1 VGKNYKR
8 IFRDIYLTSNYSI
21 KSLRIISF
29 LLFVLTS
36 LRYRI
41 QTNRRKQDTKELAKN
56 LLNFLLVM
64 IQTIF
69 SFDIIY
75 FILIFT
81 QAIVFSN
88 TFPFLYQYLLSC
100 YYD

>member
-1 VGKNYKR
+1 
-8 IFRDIYLTSNYSI
+8 LTSNYSI
-21 KSLRIISF
+21 KGLKTISF
-29 LLFVLTS
+29 LSLVLTS
-36 LRYRI
+36 LRHGI
-41 QTNRRKQDTKELAKN
+41 QTNKRKQNIKELAKN

-81 QAIVFSN
+81 QVIAFSN
-88 TFPFLYQYLLSC
+88 IFLSYINIYFYIIITRSESSDRGLNNIT
-100 YYD
+100 

>member
-1 VGKNYKR
+1 VGKDYKR

-21 KSLRIISF
+21 KGLRIISF
-29 LLFVLTS
+29 LSLVLTS
-36 LRYRI
+36 LKHRI

-56 LLNFLLVM
+56 PLNFLLII
-64 IQTIF
+64 IQTIS

-81 QAIVFSN
+81 QVIAFSN
-88 TFPFLYQYLLSC
+88 TFPLLY
-100 YYD
+100 

>member
-1 VGKNYKR
+1 VGKNYKY

-21 KSLRIISF
+21 KGLRIISF
-29 LLFVLTS
+29 LLLVLTS
-36 LRYRI
+36 LKHKI
-41 QTNRRKQDTKELAKN
+41 QTNKRKQNIKKLAKN

-64 IQTIF
+64 IQTIS

-81 QAIVFSN
+81 QAIAFSN
-88 TFPFLYQYLLSC
+88 TFPLLY
-100 YYD
+100 